1 MKGNEAYEIL
11 KANKLKKEQGDRLRI
26 VRKQNKLTQK
36 EFAESIGLLQSS
48 YTNIENGVRSMTNQT
63 MKLVCQNYNINEK
76 WLLTGEGEQID
87 NAPKKSLLEKIK
99 NEYDFKTEL
108 QCKAMELFL
117 KATDEQRE
125 LTVAA
130 VKTLIEVFKGLG
142 DSPSEEI
149 LENED
154 ETFSNEEL
162 ELIKKYRS
170 LSVQAQERIQSSIN
184 LEYEQ
189 TKNFVEESSIEAIEE

>member
-149 LENED
+149 LENE
-154 ETFSNEEL
+154 E
-162 ELIKKYRS
+162 
-170 LSVQAQERIQSSIN
+170 
-184 LEYEQ
+184 
-189 TKNFVEESSIEAIEE
+189 IEETPLD